1 MRNKLLPRSRRF
13 FHLLLH
19 VIQPM
24 AKFVAI
30 GPIAFV
36 MGLNMMLGLSA
47 EARTQVDRILA
58 IVNDEIVTQSD
69 LKSFVEK
76 LKSGGLVDDQ
86 LVPDDATKQSLLKS
100 ESAALQKLIDA
111 RILDG
116 EVRRQGLSI
125 PVERVEQEIR
135 SIAKRNRT
143 NRDGLREALTGQG
156 IDFAEYQDFL
166 KTGLERQALVEK
178 SVTSKIKISED
189 DVVAAFMAEGKSA
202 ESQAFEYSLAHIL
215 FLSSRGGADAAK
227 KRGAEALQKLKEG
240 APWDRVAADF
250 SEDPGFEL
258 GGVLGTFKSG
268 ELSADLEKA
277 ISQAKLSPGD
287 YLPQLLPA
295 QGGFHIV
302 RLTRRKLI
310 PDPKIEKEKDRIRG
324 MLGERAFRRQY
335 DAWLE
340 QLRSEAFIRVNK

>member
-1 MRNKLLPRSRRF
+1 MLRLIKPRFVLVGRRASAILCSFAVMATMLALPS
-13 FHLLLH
+13 
-19 VIQPM
+19 
-24 AKFVAI
+24 
-30 GPIAFV
+30 
-36 MGLNMMLGLSA
+36 
-47 EARTQVDRILA
+47 EARTPVDRILA

-69 LKSFVEK
+69 LKAFSEK
-76 LKSGGLVDDQ
+76 LKNGGLVDDQ
-86 LVPDDATKQSLLKS
+86 LVPDDATKQALMKS
-100 ESAALQKLIDA
+100 DDAALRKLIDA

-135 SIAKRNRT
+135 NIAKRNRT
-143 NRDGLREALTGQG
+143 NRDGLREALTAQG
-156 IDFAEYQDFL
+156 VDFAEYQEFL

-202 ESQAFEYSLAHIL
+202 ESQAFEYTLAHIL
-215 FLSSRGGADAAK
+215 LLSSRGGAEAAK
-227 KRGAEALQKLKEG
+227 KRGGEALQKLKDG

-268 ELSADLEKA
+268 ELSPELEKA
-277 ISQAKLSPGD
+277 INNAKLSPGD
-287 YLPQLLPA
+287 YLPQLLPTE
-295 QGGFHIV
+295 GGFHVV
-302 RLTRRKLI
+302 RMTRRKLI
-310 PDPKIEKEKDRIRG
+310 PDPKIEREKDRIRG
-324 MLGERAFRRQY
+324 LLGERAFRRQY

-340 QLRSEAFIRVNK
+340 QLRVDAFIRINK